1 MIKVKLTTKVD
12 SDVLVVGLGSTSKK
26 LQIESG
32 AAQVDATSLLA
43 TLTAMGATGN
53 ADEVIK
59 LPGKNTK

>member
-12 SDVLVVGLGSTSKK
+12 SDVLVVGLGSVKQK

-32 AAQVDATSLLA
+32 AAQVEVTSLLA
-43 TLTAMGATGN
+43 TLTAMGATGK

-59 LPGKNTK
+59 LSLIHI